1 MTKQKLM
8 GFLLLLISIKAYTQ
22 TFTFKSTLDLA
33 FANVNKSSISTGLL
47 QQAGYP
53 TYNLALLT
61 GQSSDTAI
69 IANFDQWRDVYK
81 ALATSYINSSSQ
93 LPNAATG
100 FETGIQNLTPTSNV
114 IIPVLLYNYHS
125 LKDSLTLTQCFT
137 VSNKQFFDISNR
149 TVNPYIQKTVFAA
162 APAITA

>member
-1 MTKQKLM
+1 MTKQKLI
-8 GFLLLLISIKAYTQ
+8 GILLLFISIKAYTQ

-114 IIPVLLYNYHS
+114 ICPMS
-125 LKDSLTLTQCFT
+125 
-137 VSNKQFFDISNR
+137 VSSPHLIR
-149 TVNPYIQKTVFAA
+149 LVKTG
-162 APAITA
+162 

>member
-1 MTKQKLM
+1 MTKQKLI
-8 GFLLLLISIKAYTQ
+8 GILLLFISIKAYTQ

-114 IIPVLLYNYHS
+114 ICPRS
-125 LKDSLTLTQCFT
+125 
-137 VSNKQFFDISNR
+137 VSSPHLIR
-149 TVNPYIQKTVFAA
+149 LVKTG
-162 APAITA
+162 